1 MKQCT
6 IVHLHSY
13 IYLPQRCVPAMPCQ
27 FQVMDPDRVA
37 DCLPECDTLT
47 RNSLLQLTDKI
58 AFSCDYSSFQSI
70 LNCGNCLL
78 ALCEFENRFN
88 PEAKACVVKYYNEIW
103 PCYRTHFS
111 EWVDAIH
118 HPPCSRIS
126 IHIFTTSR
134 AAFVRWICQCAAL
147 QQIWSDCPQC
157 CWFLC
162 LFLVCF
168 CKWLLKTTL
177 QTDLSQFA
185 HFFIQEKTGRQSKCS
200 SSYYLPMFGRYAP
213 AIVVAAFVSAVTAA
227 LGCNMATMEAWF
239 ETRFSFADTHS
250 STWATVIQRCS
261 LALQPNAST
270 NRPCRFACNC
280 DNHQPCQSQDRET
293 AASTHQGLGK
303 LTTASRSLEPL
314 LAACGR
320 YIS

>member
-1 MKQCT
+1 MMASLAYAMMAKKIQKSTLVSQGMKRFDAHILTKDFLLLHHFFSAMKRCT

-111 EWVDAIH
+111 E
-118 HPPCSRIS
+118 
-126 IHIFTTSR
+126 
-134 AAFVRWICQCAAL
+134 
-147 QQIWSDCPQC
+147 
-157 CWFLC
+157 
-162 LFLVCF
+162 
-168 CKWLLKTTL
+168 
-177 QTDLSQFA
+177 
-185 HFFIQEKTGRQSKCS
+185 
-200 SSYYLPMFGRYAP
+200 
-213 AIVVAAFVSAVTAA
+213 
-227 LGCNMATMEAWF
+227 
-239 ETRFSFADTHS
+239 
-250 STWATVIQRCS
+250 
-261 LALQPNAST
+261 
-270 NRPCRFACNC
+270 
-280 DNHQPCQSQDRET
+280 
-293 AASTHQGLGK
+293 
-303 LTTASRSLEPL
+303 
-314 LAACGR
+314 
-320 YIS
+320 